1 MRHNLTILLPV
12 LALLASACGAV
23 LGPTAQEA
31 TLQARNNELS
41 TQITDLRATATV
53 EVDRMMITVEH
64 AQTEVRSVSQQRDG
78 MRATQISRG
87 TDATFFDANIPS
99 ESDLPSGVTPEGLI
113 QPNLSGTTV
122 QSAPPVTPP
131 GGAPAASPAPNQA
144 VGTPTPPPQSGPRL
158 TNPTLTTAVGDDDC
172 ALNTSTSF
180 PATTPEIYIVA
191 NAVDFPA
198 NTTVTTTWTREG
210 EVMDSYDYT
219 YDFAIENACIWSFID
234 QTDVAFTPGN
244 WTVQLQLS
252 TGGGVGPI
260 SFTVT
265 GDNAAAAGSNGAAG
279 AADAGAPTGAPTAM
293 TEGQ

>member
-1 MRHNLTILLPV
+1 MRHHLTILLPI

-41 TQITDLRATATV
+41 TQISDLRATATV

-64 AQTEVRSVSQQRDG
+64 AQTEVNSVAQQRDG
-78 MRATQISRG
+78 MRATQIARG

-99 ESDLPSGVTPEGLI
+99 QSDLPVGITPEGLI
-113 QPNLSGTTV
+113 QPNLTGTEI
-122 QSAPPVTPP
+122 QAAPPVTPP
-131 GGAPAASPAPNQA
+131 GGGLAVTPAAGGQQGI
-144 VGTPTPPPQSGPRL
+144 GTPTPPPQTGPRL
-158 TNPTLTTAVGDDDC
+158 TNPMLTTAVGNDDC
-172 ALNTSTSF
+172 AVNTSTSF
-180 PATTPEIYIVA
+180 PDTTPEIYIVA
-191 NAVDFPA
+191 NAVEFPA

-234 QTDVAFTPGN
+234 QTDFTFTPGN

-265 GDNAAAAGSNGAAG
+265 GSGGSDAAADGA
-279 AADAGAPTGAPTAM
+279 APTADAM
-293 TEGQ
+293 TEAQ